1 MSSVTTDDT
10 RLPREFF
17 ARPSVEVAPALL
29 GRHLSFGGVRLRLT
43 ELEAYAGEVDPGSH
57 AFRGE
62 TPRTRPM
69 FGPPGFTYVYFT
81 YGHHWCV
88 NLVVG
93 EVGSASAVLV
103 RAGEV
108 LAGHDLVAARR
119 GPVRERDWARGPGRL
134 GQALAMTKEHT
145 GRDFCRPPVGEPI
158 DLVVSE
164 GEPVAGELI
173 RTGPRVGVS
182 GPGGDGDAFPW
193 RYWVD
198 GDTHVSDY
206 RPGVVRKRRS

>member
-1 MSSVTTDDT
+1 MTTDDT

-29 GRHLSFGGVRLRLT
+29 GRHLSFGGVTLRLT
-43 ELEAYAGEVDPGSH
+43 ELEAYAGEADPGSH

-69 FGPPGFTYVYFT
+69 FGAPGFTYVYFT

-108 LAGHDLVAARR
+108 LAGQDRVRSRR

-164 GEPVAGELI
+164 GDPVAGGRV

-193 RYWVD
+193 RYWID

-206 RPGVVRKRRS
+206 RPGVVRKRRP